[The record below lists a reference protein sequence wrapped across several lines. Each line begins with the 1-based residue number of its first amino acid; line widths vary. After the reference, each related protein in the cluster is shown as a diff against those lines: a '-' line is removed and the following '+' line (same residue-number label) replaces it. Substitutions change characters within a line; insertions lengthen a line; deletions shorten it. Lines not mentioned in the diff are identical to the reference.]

1 MTDDAGRADDALW
14 RLFLANLPKALIGN
28 VGCAVLFGGLL
39 WWEGS
44 GLAAPAWI
52 AGVIAVNLLRYAV
65 LQRYR
70 DQALA
75 PVGHAVARRL
85 QLELTGL
92 GGLVWGVGLFIIL
105 PWPDFA
111 LHMVACAF
119 AAGLSAGALASSS
132 PVLAAYVVFI
142 VGLNGPLVLFLVGHF
157 TPLHLFVAL
166 ASVLFTI
173 LMIAMA
179 RTLNRQ
185 TREVFVT
192 REANQ
197 GLIRDLEEARDR
209 ALESDRIKGRFLA
222 TMSHELRT
230 PLNVILGFAQ
240 AIEKA
245 AYGPL
250 GNERYVESARSI
262 RESGEHLLSLINDVL
277 DLSRIEAG
285 EYPYRPEWVDA
296 ADIVRGIARAF
307 GPTAEEAGVHLIVD
321 IPSEPM
327 VARADERGLR
337 QILINL
343 AANAIKFT
351 PEDGSVTLELRQR
364 EAGDLAVT
372 VRDTGVGIA
381 AQDQARVL
389 EPFVQADNSHARRY
403 EGSGLGLALSKQLAE
418 LHGGDLE
425 LESTPGE
432 GTRVTVTLPGVAPRA
447 LQETASQGG

>member
-1 MTDDAGRADDALW
+1 MW

-28 VGCAVLFGGLL
+28 VGCAMLFGGLL
-39 WWEGS
+39 WWEGG

-52 AGVIAVNLLRYAV
+52 AGVLLVNLLRYLV
-65 LQRYR
+65 LRRYR
-70 DQALA
+70 DQAMA
-75 PVGHAVARRL
+75 PLGHTVARRL

-92 GGLVWGVGLFIIL
+92 GGLVWGAGLFIIL
-105 PWPDFA
+105 PWPNFA

-119 AAGLSAGALASSS
+119 AAGLCAGALASAS
-132 PVLAAYVVFI
+132 PVLAAYVLFI
-142 VGLNGPLVLFLVGHF
+142 VGLNGPLVLFLVGHL
-157 TPLHLFVAL
+157 TALHVVVAV

-185 TREVFVT
+185 TREVFLT

-197 GLIRDLEEARDR
+197 TLIRDLEAARDR
-209 ALESDRIKGRFLA
+209 ALESDRVKSRFLA

-296 ADIVRGIARAF
+296 ADVVRGIARAF
-307 GPTAEEAGVHLIVD
+307 GPTAEEAGVRLVVD
-321 IPSEPM
+321 VPAQPA
-327 VARADERGLR
+327 VVRADERGLR

-343 AANAIKFT
+343 VANAIKFT
-351 PEDGSVTLELRQR
+351 PGGGSVAIELRQR
-364 EAGDLAVT
+364 HAGDFAIT

-381 AQDQARVL
+381 PEDQGRVL

-432 GTRVTVTLPGVAPRA
+432 GTQVTVTLPGVAPHAR
-447 LQETASQGG
+447 QETA